1 MRFSVFS
8 PVPRMMLN
16 DFASQTISVNMC
28 VNFGSTDTFVS
39 QHALDDTQIG
49 TSFQQMSCKLMS
61 EGVRTDF
68 FF

>member
-28 VNFGSTDTFVS
+28 VNFGGTDTFVS
-39 QHALDDTQIG
+39 QHALNGSQIG
-49 TSFQQMSCKLMS
+49 TTLQ
-61 EGVRTDF
+61 
-68 FF
+68 

>member
-28 VNFGSTDTFVS
+28 VNFGGTDTFVS

-49 TSFQQMSCKLMS
+49 TSFQQMSGK
-61 EGVRTDF
+61 
-68 FF
+68 